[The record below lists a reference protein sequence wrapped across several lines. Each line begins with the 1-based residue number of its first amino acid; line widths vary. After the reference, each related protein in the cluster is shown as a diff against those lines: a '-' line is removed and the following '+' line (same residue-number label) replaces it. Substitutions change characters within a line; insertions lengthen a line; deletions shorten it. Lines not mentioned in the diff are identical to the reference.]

1 MIKKFLGVLFAMATL
16 ALIVLA
22 ALQADSYESI
32 LPEDLFTLSESTQP
46 AVKIAEP
53 ATEPAIEPAT
63 EQADLV
69 PEADGVDSLSSGVE

>member
-1 MIKKFLGVLFAMATL
+1 MATL

-32 LPEDLFTLSESTQP
+32 LPEDLFTLSESAVP
-46 AVKIAEP
+46 AVKIA
-53 ATEPAIEPAT
+53 EPAT

>member
-32 LPEDLFTLSESTQP
+32 LPEDLFTLSESAVP

-53 ATEPAIEPAT
+53 ATEPAI